1 MHSSLGLS
9 KLRLIFLLI
18 ASLAVG
24 GLAGLMAV
32 ALCALVMRFG
42 GTEAPDKHGIS
53 VQQSVR
59 VGGVLIAIYLAL
71 YIGYQYFLL
80 NASTVTSGVLFCTVA
95 SISFFML
102 GLQED
107 LKGNLSAVVRFIL
120 MLALAGAIVWLRPD
134 YRLVS
139 LGVPLLDELL
149 LGSYMATVVFAVL
162 GLVFL
167 ANAFNTAD
175 GANGLASGVGVFCA
189 LGLALVLPA
198 DMQLFMRSVAVS
210 CLLFLIYNL
219 TSGRFFLGDGG
230 AYLLGAAIGLCA
242 IQSSNTAAASTWFL
256 LSLLFYPVADLTWSV
271 IRRIAVGRSP
281 LTADN
286 GHLHNYVFDYVSQL
300 GFTPKRANTSTGLGL
315 AILFS
320 AIPLA
325 LFYFSRLSDDELNW
339 LAIYASMWVVYL
351 LMWVLLSTWRTI
363 KLRPKRLET

>member
-162 GLVFL
+162 GLVFWQMRL
-167 ANAFNTAD
+167 TPPMVQMVLHRVWVCFVRW
-175 GANGLASGVGVFCA
+175 GWLLFCR
-189 LGLALVLPA
+189 PIC
-198 DMQLFMRSVAVS
+198 SSSCAVS
-210 CLLFLIYNL
+210 
-219 TSGRFFLGDGG
+219 R
-230 AYLLGAAIGLCA
+230 
-242 IQSSNTAAASTWFL
+242 
-256 LSLLFYPVADLTWSV
+256 
-271 IRRIAVGRSP
+271 
-281 LTADN
+281 
-286 GHLHNYVFDYVSQL
+286 
-300 GFTPKRANTSTGLGL
+300 
-315 AILFS
+315 
-320 AIPLA
+320 
-325 LFYFSRLSDDELNW
+325 
-339 LAIYASMWVVYL
+339 
-351 LMWVLLSTWRTI
+351 
-363 KLRPKRLET
+363 